1 MCLNTGGGAGGGWFL
16 EFALPGGNELT
27 RGGVALEE
35 LGRGGWGGGVG
46 GNCDLMKFLQVNGRT
61 FGNSFLMSKME
72 H

>member
-35 LGRGGWGGGVG
+35 LGGGGEVG

-61 FGNSFLMSKME
+61 FCNSFLMSKME

>member
-1 MCLNTGGGAGGGWFL
+1 MCLNTEGGAGGGWFL

-35 LGRGGWGGGVG
+35 LGGGGWVG